1 MASAARAARA
11 AARGTIGLVTR
22 SWPRHS
28 RLFLVGEGSGWV
40 IDHELAALSSTASAL
55 GYRVADPRLLRASRD
70 QCAFYGSQFT
80 LLVGPWSPPPHR
92 LGAAYFHGLPGTPG
106 MPEFDECFRTLC
118 EHHRELE
125 RLQVSHR
132 EIEELVLSSGIDPAK
147 VFRIPIGIEGSY
159 FHPPEPRRRDELR
172 AELGFPPPAFVVGCF
187 QKDGVG
193 WGDGRQPKEIKGPD
207 VLLQALELLRERVPE
222 LHVLLSGPARGFVRT
237 GLERL
242 AIPYVHR
249 KLESYDRMADLYGS
263 LDAYVVPSRQEG
275 GPKGVL
281 EAMACGVPV
290 VSTRVGQAPDL
301 VAHGENGWLV
311 PVEDAEGLARW
322 LAHVAARPP
331 ELLRVVDAGLRTAAA
346 NTYEA
351 QRPLWD
357 ELLTGFL
364 ART

>member
-1 MASAARAARA
+1 MTSSSLRPRTTPTRTRSSRRFPAVCPRSTSRAAAAAKQSRTRASPSASVRRSLRCSTGSSPSTSSDRPRSLCRRSRRSRTATSTFSAWTPSGAATEGMASAARAARA

-106 MPEFDECFRTLC
+106 MPEFDECYRTLC
-118 EHHRELE
+118 EHHRELA
-125 RLQVSHR
+125 RVQVSHG

-222 LHVLLSGPARGFVRT
+222 L
-237 GLERL
+237 
-242 AIPYVHR
+242 
-249 KLESYDRMADLYGS
+249 
-263 LDAYVVPSRQEG
+263 
-275 GPKGVL
+275 
-281 EAMACGVPV
+281 
-290 VSTRVGQAPDL
+290 
-301 VAHGENGWLV
+301 
-311 PVEDAEGLARW
+311 
-322 LAHVAARPP
+322 
-331 ELLRVVDAGLRTAAA
+331 
-346 NTYEA
+346 
-351 QRPLWD
+351 
-357 ELLTGFL
+357 
-364 ART
+364 